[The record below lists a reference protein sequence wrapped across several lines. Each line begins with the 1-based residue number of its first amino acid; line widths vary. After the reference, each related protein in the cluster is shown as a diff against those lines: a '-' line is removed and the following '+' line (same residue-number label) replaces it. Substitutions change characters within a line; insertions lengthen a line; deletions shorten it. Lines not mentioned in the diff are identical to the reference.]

1 MKTLRQEC
9 INSGSESFLQEARV
23 MFDLDHNFIVKLLG
37 VCLNEPIMLVQ
48 ELVINGSLL
57 NYIQLPMNRNVI
69 SVNTFKLWA
78 GEIACGMCFL
88 ESKRFVHRDLA
99 ARNILVSSPNVV
111 KISDFGLSRAVGADS
126 NYYKASKGGRWPV
139 KWYAPESVYYG
150 TFSHSSDVWSYGI
163 TLWEMFSFGAQPYGD
178 ISGQEVL
185 KLLEDGKRLPIPK
198 ECPESTYMLMNQCWN
213 YDPKSRP
220 SFGQLYE
227 IFIESPEYISVP
239 HSELYANSPGF
250 T

>member
-1 MKTLRQEC
+1 
-9 INSGSESFLQEARV
+9 

-37 VCLNEPIMLVQ
+37 VCLSEPLMLVQ

-69 SVNTFKLWA
+69 STDTFKLWA

-178 ISGQEVL
+178 FSGQEVL
-185 KLLEDGKRLPIPK
+185 KLLEDGKRLSIPK
-198 ECPESTYMLMNQCWN
+198 ECPESTYLLMNQCWN

-220 SFGQLYE
+220 SFRHLYE
-227 IFIESPEYISVP
+227 IFSESPEYISVP
-239 HSELYANSPGF
+239 HSELYADSPSF
-250 T
+250 N

>member
-1 MKTLRQEC
+1 
-9 INSGSESFLQEARV
+9 
-23 MFDLDHNFIVKLLG
+23 
-37 VCLNEPIMLVQ
+37 MLVQ

-178 ISGQEVL
+178 ISGQ
-185 KLLEDGKRLPIPK
+185 K
-198 ECPESTYMLMNQCWN
+198 C
-213 YDPKSRP
+213 
-220 SFGQLYE
+220 
-227 IFIESPEYISVP
+227 
-239 HSELYANSPGF
+239 
-250 T
+250 

>member
-111 KISDFGLSRAVGADS
+111 KISDFGLSRAV
-126 NYYKASKGGRWPV
+126 
-139 KWYAPESVYYG
+139 
-150 TFSHSSDVWSYGI
+150 
-163 TLWEMFSFGAQPYGD
+163 
-178 ISGQEVL
+178 
-185 KLLEDGKRLPIPK
+185 
-198 ECPESTYMLMNQCWN
+198 
-213 YDPKSRP
+213 
-220 SFGQLYE
+220 
-227 IFIESPEYISVP
+227 
-239 HSELYANSPGF
+239 
-250 T
+250 